1 MDNFIVSAR
10 KYRPVTF
17 DSVVGQQHI
26 TGTLKNAIRNNQLAQ
41 AFLFCGPRGVGKT
54 TCARILAKTIN
65 CEQITVENE
74 ACGSCDSCKSFQ
86 NGNSFSIHEL
96 DAASN
101 NSVDDIRS
109 LIDQVRIPPQT
120 GKYKIYIIDEV
131 HMLSQQA
138 FNAFLKTLEEPPSYA
153 IFILATTEKHKIL
166 PTILSRCQIFDFNR
180 IKVEDMANHLANIA
194 NKEEITFEMDGLHVI
209 AQKADGGLRDALSMF
224 DQIVSFSN
232 KNLTYKAVIDN
243 LNILDYDYYFQLLDA
258 IAKQDASQALLI
270 FDSIL
275 NKGFDGGHFIAGL
288 SNHVRN
294 LLVTKDPAT
303 LKLLEVS
310 ENVKKRYLEQA
321 QQLSSGLLLS
331 ALNIANQCEISYR
344 SSKNQRLQVELS
356 LLKMCHIASAI
367 QLAQNGIPAQAELKK
382 KLPESGGLN
391 AGSPAKTTTTNL
403 PHATAGFSQP
413 VSKPIATTETPSKEI
428 PAGSGNPA
436 NPYAG
441 QQGSTSSAAS
451 PSSLAMGSGSTAM
464 GSGSSAAGAGASGAS
479 SDAKPAFKGWGS
491 FKPVNSLPNLNTIFE
506 EKKKG
511 DSEEEELV
519 QGNEFFEVTQNSFLS
534 KWNILAEKL
543 KAEHKITLFTL
554 MTSNTPR
561 LNGTLIEVE
570 VENAVQ
576 IDQLKL
582 GKIDILNFLR
592 VELRNFA
599 LDMEVMMVE
608 KTKERKPYT
617 SQEKYQAMVAK
628 NPLLEE
634 LRKTFD
640 LGLS

>member
-1 MDNFIVSAR
+1 
-10 KYRPVTF
+10 
-17 DSVVGQQHI
+17 
-26 TGTLKNAIRNNQLAQ
+26 
-41 AFLFCGPRGVGKT
+41 
-54 TCARILAKTIN
+54 
-65 CEQITVENE
+65 
-74 ACGSCDSCKSFQ
+74 
-86 NGNSFSIHEL
+86 
-96 DAASN
+96 
-101 NSVDDIRS
+101 
-109 LIDQVRIPPQT
+109 
-120 GKYKIYIIDEV
+120 
-131 HMLSQQA
+131 MLSQQA

-367 QLAQNGIPAQAELKK
+367 QLAQNGIPALAELKK

-413 VSKPIATTETPSKEI
+413 VSKPIATTETPSKDI

-441 QQGSTSSAAS
+441 QQGSTSSAAGLGS
-451 PSSLAMGSGSTAM
+451 SAWVRVPSAAM

-491 FKPVNSLPNLNTIFE
+491 FKPANSLPNLNTIFE

-534 KWNILAEKL
+534 KWNILAEK
-543 KAEHKITLFTL
+543 KAEGEHKITLFTL

-561 LNGTLIEVE
+561 LNGT
-570 VENAVQ
+570 
-576 IDQLKL
+576 
-582 GKIDILNFLR
+582 
-592 VELRNFA
+592 
-599 LDMEVMMVE
+599 
-608 KTKERKPYT
+608 
-617 SQEKYQAMVAK
+617 
-628 NPLLEE
+628 
-634 LRKTFD
+634 
-640 LGLS
+640 

>member
-65 CEQITVENE
+65 CEQITAENE
-74 ACGSCDSCKSFQ
+74 ACGECDSCKSFQ

-180 IKVEDMANHLANIA
+180 IKVEDMANHLASIA
-194 NKEEITFEMDGLHVI
+194 AKEGISFEPDGLHVI

-232 KNLTYKAVIDN
+232 KQLTYKAVIDN

-258 IAKQDASQALLI
+258 IYKQDAANALLV

-275 NKGFDGGHFIAGL
+275 NKGFDGGHFISGL
-288 SNHVRN
+288 SSHIRN
-294 LLVTKDPAT
+294 LLVTKDPST

-331 ALNIANQCEISYR
+331 ALNIANQCEVNYR
-344 SSKNQRLQVELS
+344 TSKNQRLQVELA

-367 QLAQNGIPAQAELKK
+367 ALAQNGIPAQAEVKK
-382 KLPESGGLN
+382 KLPESGIKE
-391 AGSPAKTTTTNL
+391 APKTTSPSNNPSQFTSPVAKQIDNNAL
-403 PHATAGFSQP
+403 ATSTSNAAP
-413 VSKPIATTETPSKEI
+413 VKAAATT
-428 PAGSGNPA
+428 PAENATTKSNE
-436 NPYAG
+436 
-441 QQGSTSSAAS
+441 SA
-451 PSSLAMGSGSTAM
+451 
-464 GSGSSAAGAGASGAS
+464 
-479 SDAKPAFKGWGS
+479 AKPAFKGWGN
-491 FKPVNSLPNLNTIFE
+491 FKPANSLPNLNTIFD
-506 EKKKG
+506 EKKTS
-511 DSEEEELV
+511 DSEGPELV
-519 QGNEFFEVTQNSFLS
+519 EGSEYLEVTQNAFLS
-534 KWNILAEKL
+534 KWNIFAEKL
-543 KAEHKITLFTL
+543 KADNKITLFTI
-554 MTSNTPR
+554 MTASTPT
-561 LNGTLIEVE
+561 LNGVTIEVE

-576 IDQLKL
+576 SDQLKL

-599 LDMEVMMVE
+599 LDLNVSMVE
-608 KTKERKPYT
+608 KTKDRKPYT
-617 SQEKYQAMVAK
+617 AQEKYQAMVAK